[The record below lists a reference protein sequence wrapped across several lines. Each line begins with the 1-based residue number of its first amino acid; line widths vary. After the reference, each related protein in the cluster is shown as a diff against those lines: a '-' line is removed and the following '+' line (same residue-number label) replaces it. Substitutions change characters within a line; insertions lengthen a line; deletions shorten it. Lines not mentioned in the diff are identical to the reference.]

1 MLTNIWCSFCC
12 ISIDYIQKFCSKRN
26 KMSYQ
31 KPYKGI
37 KVIDF
42 SQGVAGPYCGM
53 LMAQHGAEVIKIE
66 PVDGDWARS
75 LGQEYGE
82 HSAFSVAANLG
93 KKSIIVDLK
102 NKKSQPI
109 LDKIIK
115 KSDIFIEGFRP
126 GVIKRLGYD
135 YDRLKNVN
143 PKLIYL
149 SISGFGQYGP
159 MSYKPAMDP
168 VLQAFTGFMSENK
181 GPDDIPHRTPV
192 IIFDMATALYA
203 TQLISASLYARIN
216 EEFGRKIEIS
226 LMEAAAA
233 IQSIRLMSGYMEGPY
248 THASSPSGTFK
259 TKDGWIQIIVVKNHE
274 FIKFCNA
281 VGWKKYINDK
291 RFINNAE
298 RRKHEVIL
306 SKEVQK
312 LFIEE
317 KTDYWKNL
325 LDKFEV
331 QNEKVQSYKEFIASE
346 QTKALGLIAWLRQP
360 TTGKAW
366 PVPNIPGMS
375 RLADDDISSK
385 APSLG
390 QHTKE
395 ILKNL
400 DYTDNQIKNFL
411 DEKVIK

>member
-1 MLTNIWCSFCC
+1 
-12 ISIDYIQKFCSKRN
+12 
-26 KMSYQ
+26 MSYQ
-31 KPYKGI
+31 KPYKGL

-53 LMAQHGAEVIKIE
+53 LLAQHGAEVIKIE
-66 PVDGDWARS
+66 PKDGDWARN

-93 KKSIIVDLK
+93 KKSIIIDLK
-102 NKKSQPI
+102 NKKSQSI

-115 KSDIFIEGFRP
+115 QSDIFIEGFRP
-126 GVIKRLGYD
+126 GVITRLGYD
-135 YDRLKNVN
+135 YDRLKKIN

-149 SISGFGQYGP
+149 SISGFGQTGP
-159 MSYKPAMDP
+159 MSHKPAMDP

-192 IIFDMATALYA
+192 IIFDMTTALYA
-203 TQLISASLYARIN
+203 TQLISASLYARTN
-216 EEFGRKIEIS
+216 EKFGRKIEIS

-233 IQSIRLMSGYMEGPY
+233 MQSIRLMSGYMEGPY

-281 VGWKKYINDK
+281 VGWKKFINDK
-291 RFINNAE
+291 RFVSNAE
-298 RRKHEVIL
+298 RRKHEAIL
-306 SKEVQK
+306 SREVQK
-312 LFIEE
+312 LFIKE

-325 LDKFEV
+325 LNDYEV
-331 QNEKVQSYKEFIASE
+331 QNEKVQNYKEFIESE
-346 QTKALGLIAWLRQP
+346 QTKALDLISWLKQP
-360 TTGKAW
+360 TTGTLW
-366 PVPNIPGMS
+366 PVPNIPGMP
-375 RLADDDISSK
+375 RLEDSDILSK

-390 QHTKE
+390 QHSKE
-395 ILKNL
+395 ILKSL
-400 DYTDNQIKNFL
+400 GYTDSQIENFIS
-411 DEKVIK
+411 EEVIK

>member
-1 MLTNIWCSFCC
+1 
-12 ISIDYIQKFCSKRN
+12 
-26 KMSYQ
+26 MSYQ
-31 KPYKGI
+31 KPYKGL

-53 LMAQHGAEVIKIE
+53 LLAQHGAEVIKIE
-66 PVDGDWARS
+66 PKDGDWARN

-93 KKSIIVDLK
+93 KKSIIIDLK
-102 NKKSQPI
+102 NKKSQSI

-115 KSDIFIEGFRP
+115 QSDIFIEGFRP
-126 GVIKRLGYD
+126 GVITRLGYD
-135 YDRLKNVN
+135 YNRLIKIN

-149 SISGFGQYGP
+149 SISGFGQIGP
-159 MSYKPAMDP
+159 MSNKPAMDP

-192 IIFDMATALYA
+192 IIFDMTTALYA
-203 TQLISASLYARIN
+203 TQLISASLYARTN
-216 EEFGRKIEIS
+216 EKFGRKIEIS

-233 IQSIRLMSGYMEGPY
+233 MQSIRLMSGYMEGPY

-281 VGWKKYINDK
+281 VGWKKFINDK
-291 RFINNAE
+291 RFVSNAE
-298 RRKHEVIL
+298 RRKHEAIL
-306 SKEVQK
+306 SREVQK
-312 LFIEE
+312 LFIKE

-325 LDKFEV
+325 LDNFEV
-331 QNEKVQSYKEFIASE
+331 QNEKVQNYKEFIESE
-346 QTKALGLIAWLRQP
+346 QTKALDLISWLKQP
-360 TTGKAW
+360 TTGALW
-366 PVPNIPGMS
+366 PVPNIPGMP
-375 RLADDDISSK
+375 RLEDSDILSK

-395 ILKNL
+395 IVKSLGYK
-400 DYTDNQIKNFL
+400 DCQIEVL
-411 DEKVIK
+411 IEEEVIK

>member
-1 MLTNIWCSFCC
+1 
-12 ISIDYIQKFCSKRN
+12 
-26 KMSYQ
+26 MSYQ
-31 KPYKGI
+31 KPYRGL

-53 LMAQHGAEVIKIE
+53 LLAQHGAEVIKIE
-66 PVDGDWARS
+66 PKDGDWARN

-93 KKSIIVDLK
+93 KKSIIIDLK
-102 NKKSQPI
+102 NKKSQSI

-115 KSDIFIEGFRP
+115 QCDILIEGFRP
-126 GVIKRLGYD
+126 GVIKRLGYN
-135 YDRLKNVN
+135 YDRLKKIN

-149 SISGFGQYGP
+149 SISGFGQKGP
-159 MSYKPAMDP
+159 MSHKPAMDP

-192 IIFDMATALYA
+192 IIFDMTTALYA
-203 TQLISASLYARIN
+203 TQLISTSLYARIN
-216 EEFGRKIEIS
+216 EKFGRKIEIS
-226 LMEAAAA
+226 LMEASAAM
-233 IQSIRLMSGYMEGPY
+233 QSIRLMSGYMEGPY

-281 VGWKKYINDK
+281 VGWKKFINDK
-291 RFINNAE
+291 RFVSNAE
-298 RRKHEVIL
+298 RRKHEAIL
-306 SKEVQK
+306 SREVQK
-312 LFIEE
+312 LFIKE

-325 LDKFEV
+325 LDNFEV
-331 QNEKVQSYKEFIASE
+331 QNEKVQNYKEFIESE
-346 QTKALGLIAWLRQP
+346 QTKALELISWLKQP
-360 TTGKAW
+360 TTGALW
-366 PVPNIPGMS
+366 PVPNIPGMP
-375 RLADDDISSK
+375 RLEDNDVLSK

-395 ILKNL
+395 ILKSL
-400 DYTDNQIKNFL
+400 GYTDSQIEVL
-411 DEKVIK
+411 MEEKVIK

>member
-1 MLTNIWCSFCC
+1 
-12 ISIDYIQKFCSKRN
+12 
-26 KMSYQ
+26 MSYQ
-31 KPYKGI
+31 KPYKGL

-53 LMAQHGAEVIKIE
+53 LLAQHGAEVIKIE
-66 PVDGDWARS
+66 PKDGDWARN

-93 KKSIIVDLK
+93 KKSIIIDLK
-102 NKKSQPI
+102 NKKSQTI

-115 KSDIFIEGFRP
+115 QSDIFIEGFRP
-126 GVIKRLGYD
+126 GVISRLGYD
-135 YDRLKNVN
+135 YDRLKKIN

-149 SISGFGQYGP
+149 SISGFGQTGP
-159 MSYKPAMDP
+159 MSHKPAMDP

-192 IIFDMATALYA
+192 IIFDMTTALYA
-203 TQLISASLYARIN
+203 TQLISASLYARTN
-216 EEFGRKIEIS
+216 EKFGRKIEIS

-233 IQSIRLMSGYMEGPY
+233 MQSIRLMSGYMEGPY

-281 VGWKKYINDK
+281 VGWKKFINDK
-291 RFINNAE
+291 RFVSNAE
-298 RRKHEVIL
+298 RRKHEAIL
-306 SKEVQK
+306 SREVQK
-312 LFIEE
+312 LFIKE

-325 LDKFEV
+325 LNDYEV
-331 QNEKVQSYKEFIASE
+331 QNEKVQNYKEFVESE
-346 QTKALGLIAWLRQP
+346 QTKALNLISWLKQP
-360 TTGKAW
+360 TTGTLW
-366 PVPNIPGMS
+366 PVPNIPGMPKLEDS
-375 RLADDDISSK
+375 DILSK

-390 QHTKE
+390 QHSKE
-395 ILKNL
+395 ILKSL
-400 DYTDNQIKNFL
+400 GYTDSQIENFIS
-411 DEKVIK
+411 EQVIK

>member
-1 MLTNIWCSFCC
+1 
-12 ISIDYIQKFCSKRN
+12 
-26 KMSYQ
+26 MSYQ
-31 KPYKGI
+31 KPYKGL

-53 LMAQHGAEVIKIE
+53 LLAQHGAEVIKIE
-66 PVDGDWARS
+66 PKDGDWARN

-93 KKSIIVDLK
+93 KKSIIIDLK
-102 NKKSQPI
+102 NKKSQSI

-115 KSDIFIEGFRP
+115 QSDIFIEGFRP
-126 GVIKRLGYD
+126 GVITRLGYD
-135 YDRLKNVN
+135 YDRLKKIN

-149 SISGFGQYGP
+149 SISGFGQIGP
-159 MSYKPAMDP
+159 MSNKPAMDP

-192 IIFDMATALYA
+192 IIFDMTTALYA
-203 TQLISASLYARIN
+203 TQLISASLYARTN
-216 EEFGRKIEIS
+216 EKFGRKIEIS

-233 IQSIRLMSGYMEGPY
+233 MQSIRLMSGYMEGPY

-281 VGWKKYINDK
+281 VGWKKFINDK
-291 RFINNAE
+291 RFVSNAE
-298 RRKHEVIL
+298 RRKHEAIL
-306 SKEVQK
+306 SREVQK
-312 LFIEE
+312 LFIKE

-325 LDKFEV
+325 LNDYEV
-331 QNEKVQSYKEFIASE
+331 QNEKVQNYKEFIESE
-346 QTKALGLIAWLRQP
+346 QTKALDLISWLKQP
-360 TTGKAW
+360 TTGTLW
-366 PVPNIPGMS
+366 PVPNIPGMP
-375 RLADDDISSK
+375 RLEDSDILSK

-390 QHTKE
+390 QHSKE
-395 ILKNL
+395 ILKSL
-400 DYTDNQIKNFL
+400 GYTDSQIENFIS
-411 DEKVIK
+411 EEVIK

>member
-1 MLTNIWCSFCC
+1 
-12 ISIDYIQKFCSKRN
+12 
-26 KMSYQ
+26 MSYQ
-31 KPYKGI
+31 KPFKGL

-53 LMAQHGAEVIKIE
+53 LLAQHGAEVIKVE
-66 PVDGDWARS
+66 PKDGDWARN

-102 NKKSQPI
+102 NTKSQPI
-109 LDKIIK
+109 LDTIIK
-115 KSDIFIEGFRP
+115 QSDIFIEGFRP

-135 YDRLKNVN
+135 YDRLRKIN

-149 SISGFGQYGP
+149 SISGFGQNGP
-159 MSYKPAMDP
+159 MSNKPAMDP
-168 VLQAFTGFMSENK
+168 VLQAFTGFMAENK
-181 GPDDIPHRTPV
+181 GPDNIPHRTPV
-192 IIFDMATALYA
+192 ILFDMTTALYA
-203 TQLISASLYARIN
+203 TQLISTSLYARIN
-216 EEFGRKIEIS
+216 EKFGRKIEIS

-233 IQSIRLMSGYMEGPY
+233 MQSIRLMSGYMEGPY

-281 VGWKKYINDK
+281 VGWKKFINDK
-291 RFINNAE
+291 RFVSNAE
-298 RRKHEVIL
+298 RRKHEAIL
-306 SKEVQK
+306 SREVQK
-312 LFIEE
+312 LFIKE

-325 LDKFEV
+325 LDNFEV
-331 QNEKVQSYKEFIASE
+331 QNEKVQNYKEFIESE
-346 QTKALGLIAWLRQP
+346 QTKALDLISWVKQP
-360 TTGKAW
+360 TTGTLW
-366 PVPNIPGMS
+366 PVPNIPGMP
-375 RLADDDISSK
+375 RLEDSDQLSK

-395 ILKNL
+395 ILKSL
-400 DYTDNQIKNFL
+400 GYTDSQIEVL
-411 DEKVIK
+411 IEEEVIK

>member
-1 MLTNIWCSFCC
+1 
-12 ISIDYIQKFCSKRN
+12 
-26 KMSYQ
+26 MSYQ
-31 KPYKGI
+31 KPYKGL

-53 LMAQHGAEVIKIE
+53 LLAQHGAEVIKIE
-66 PVDGDWARS
+66 PKDGDWARN

-93 KKSIIVDLK
+93 KKSIIIDLK
-102 NKKSQPI
+102 NKKSQSI

-115 KSDIFIEGFRP
+115 QSDIFIEGFRP
-126 GVIKRLGYD
+126 GVITRLGYD
-135 YDRLKNVN
+135 YNRLIKIN

-149 SISGFGQYGP
+149 SISGFGQIGP
-159 MSYKPAMDP
+159 MSNKPAMDP

-192 IIFDMATALYA
+192 IIFDMTTALYA

-216 EEFGRKIEIS
+216 EKFGRKIEIS

-233 IQSIRLMSGYMEGPY
+233 MQSIRLMSGYMEGPY

-281 VGWKKYINDK
+281 VGWKKFINDK
-291 RFINNAE
+291 RFVNNAE
-298 RRKHEVIL
+298 RRKHEAIL
-306 SKEVQK
+306 SREVQK
-312 LFIEE
+312 LFIKE

-325 LDKFEV
+325 LDNFEV
-331 QNEKVQSYKEFIASE
+331 QNEKVQNYKEFIESE
-346 QTKALGLIAWLRQP
+346 QTKALDLISWVKQP
-360 TTGKAW
+360 TTGTLW
-366 PVPNIPGMS
+366 PVPNIPGMPKFTNDN
-375 RLADDDISSK
+375 LLSK

-390 QHTKE
+390 QHSKE
-395 ILKNL
+395 ILKSL
-400 DYTDNQIKNFL
+400 GYTDSQIENFIS
-411 DEKVIK
+411 EEVIK

>member
-1 MLTNIWCSFCC
+1 
-12 ISIDYIQKFCSKRN
+12 
-26 KMSYQ
+26 MSYQ
-31 KPYKGI
+31 KPYKGL

-53 LMAQHGAEVIKIE
+53 LLAQHGAEVIKIE
-66 PVDGDWARS
+66 PKDGDWARN

-102 NKKSQPI
+102 NKRSKPI

-115 KSDIFIEGFRP
+115 QSDIFIEGFRP

-135 YDRLKNVN
+135 YNRLKNIN

-149 SISGFGQYGP
+149 SISGFGQDGP
-159 MSYKPAMDP
+159 MNHKPAMDP
-168 VLQAFTGFMSENK
+168 VIQAFTGFMSENK

-203 TQLISASLYARIN
+203 TQLISTSLYARIN
-216 EEFGRKIEIS
+216 ENLGRKIEIS

-233 IQSIRLMSGYMEGPY
+233 IQVIRLMSGYMEGPY
-248 THASSPSGTFK
+248 SHASAPSGTFK

-281 VGWKKYINDK
+281 VGWKKFINDK
-291 RFINNAE
+291 RFVNNSE
-298 RRKHEVIL
+298 RRKHEIIL

-312 LFIEE
+312 LFIKK

-325 LDKFEV
+325 LDKFQV
-331 QNEKVQSYKEFIASE
+331 QNEKVQNYKEFVESE
-346 QTKALGLIAWLRQP
+346 QTKSLDLISWLKQP
-360 TTGKAW
+360 TPGVIW
-366 PVPNIPGMS
+366 PVPNIPGMAGL
-375 RLADDDISSK
+375 RDDDELSK

-390 QHTKE
+390 QHTEE
-395 ILKNL
+395 IIKSLG
-400 DYTDNQIKNFL
+400 YTDSQLEDLINNEVVK
-411 DEKVIK
+411 

>member
-1 MLTNIWCSFCC
+1 
-12 ISIDYIQKFCSKRN
+12 
-26 KMSYQ
+26 MSYQ
-31 KPYKGI
+31 KPYKGL
-37 KVIDF
+37 KVVDF

-53 LMAQHGAEVIKIE
+53 LLAQHGAEVIKIE
-66 PVDGDWARS
+66 PKDGDWARN

-102 NKKSQPI
+102 NTKSQPI
-109 LDKIIK
+109 LDTIIK

-135 YDRLKNVN
+135 YDRLKKIN

-149 SISGFGQYGP
+149 SISGFGQNGP
-159 MSYKPAMDP
+159 MSHKPAMDP

-192 IIFDMATALYA
+192 IIFDMTTALYA
-203 TQLISASLYARIN
+203 TQLISTSLYARIN
-216 EEFGRKIEIS
+216 EKFGRKIEIS

-233 IQSIRLMSGYMEGPY
+233 MQSIRLMSGYMEGPY

-281 VGWKKYINDK
+281 VGWKKFINDK
-291 RFINNAE
+291 RFVNNAE
-298 RRKHEVIL
+298 RRKHEAIL
-306 SKEVQK
+306 SREVQK
-312 LFIEE
+312 LFIKE

-325 LDKFEV
+325 LDNFEV
-331 QNEKVQSYKEFIASE
+331 QNEKVQNYKEFIESE
-346 QTKALGLIAWLRQP
+346 QTKALDLISWLKQP
-360 TTGKAW
+360 TSEKIW
-366 PVPNIPGMS
+366 PVPKLPGMPS
-375 RLADDDISSK
+375 FVNNHILSK

-395 ILKNL
+395 ILKSL
-400 DYTDNQIKNFL
+400 GYTDSQIQVLK
-411 DEKVIK
+411 EEEVIK